1 MKKLYWKKK
10 SDDHNVKNQK
20 IISKKKTLWIIII
33 IHIDLQEGQSNS
45 SSSLVFYI
53 YNLIYIYIY
62 MVSLIFHFLLNY
74 VIVKLGC

>member
-20 IISKKKTLWIIII
+20 IISKKKKLWIIII

-53 YNLIYIYIY
+53 YNLIYIYGKFNL
-62 MVSLIFHFLLNY
+62 SFFA
-74 VIVKLGC
+74 

>member
-53 YNLIYIYIY
+53 YNLIYIYGKFNL
-62 MVSLIFHFLLNY
+62 SFFA
-74 VIVKLGC
+74 